1 MAVNVKPISIPEADS
16 ASDPIDA
23 IWPRYKETREPALRE
38 RLIFEYLSL
47 VKYVAGRLAVVLPPT
62 VQMEDLVS
70 SGVLGL
76 IDAIEKF
83 DPRRDTRFKTYAIMR
98 IRGAIL
104 DELRSLDWVPR
115 STRRKARQLEETYAE
130 LERELGRAAS
140 DEEVSRRLRLTKKAF
155 YTLLAEV
162 SSACLLS
169 LDGFVSHTDGDD
181 NARMGD
187 NLADP
192 HAVEPSSRI
201 EGTEIR
207 ELLVRSIEHLPERE
221 RDVIALYYY
230 EELTLREIGT
240 LLHVSESR
248 VCQIHTK
255 AILRLRGRLRNHR
268 QDLLAAFEEGIVT
281 ESNRGEG
288 KRPRHG
294 VSIAQLVTLP
304 AVEPALT
311 GTE

>member
-1 MAVNVKPISIPEADS
+1 M
-16 ASDPIDA
+16 
-23 IWPRYKETREPALRE
+23 PRCATAEPAKNRMMDVETAWNLYKRNRDSGARE
-38 RLIFEYLSL
+38 RLIFEFLSL

-70 SGVLGL
+70 SGVIGL

-83 DPRRDTRFKTYAIMR
+83 DPCRDTRFKTYAIMR

-140 DEEVSRRLRLTKKAF
+140 DEEVAGRLRISRKAF
-155 YTLLAEV
+155 CALLAEI

-169 LDGFVSHTDGDD
+169 LDGFVSHVDGDETT
-181 NARMGD
+181 RMGD
-187 NLADP
+187 NLSDP
-192 HAVEPSSRI
+192 RGIEPSWRLEGMEIRDLLVKAI
-201 EGTEIR
+201 EG
-207 ELLVRSIEHLPERE
+207 LPERE

-230 EELTLREIGT
+230 EELTLREIGSM
-240 LLHVSESR
+240 LNVSESR

-255 AILRLRGRLRNHR
+255 AILRLRGRLRY
-268 QDLLAAFEEGIVT
+268 QQESLMAAYSDGIMA
-281 ESNRGEG
+281 ESGRGEPR
-288 KRPRHG
+288 RPHHG
-294 VSIAQLVTLP
+294 ASLAG
-304 AVEPALT
+304 AVAVL
-311 GTE
+311 

>member
-1 MAVNVKPISIPEADS
+1 MDHLWV
-16 ASDPIDA
+16 
-23 IWPRYKETREPALRE
+23 RYKDKADPAIREK
-38 RLIFEYLSL
+38 LIFEYLSL
-47 VKYVAGRLAVVLPPT
+47 VKFVAGRLAIVLPPT

-70 SGVLGL
+70 SGILGL

-104 DELRSLDWVPR
+104 DELRALDWVPR
-115 STRRKARQLEETYAE
+115 STRRKARQLEEAYAH

-140 DEEVSRRLRLTKKAF
+140 DDEVASRLHISTRAF
-155 YTLLAEV
+155 HGLLSEV

-169 LDGFVSHTDGDD
+169 LDGFVSQLEGDD
-181 NARMGD
+181 TTRMGD

-192 HAVEPSSRI
+192 TALQPSSKL
-201 EGTEIR
+201 EGME
-207 ELLVRSIEHLPERE
+207 VRDILAGSIEALPERE

-230 EELTLREIGT
+230 EELTLREIGA
-240 LLHVSESR
+240 LLNVSESR

-268 QDLLAAFEEGIVT
+268 ECLVTAFSEGIMAET
-281 ESNRGEG
+281 GRGESR
-288 KRPRHG
+288 RPRYG
-294 VSIAQLVTLP
+294 IPYSSVV
-304 AVEPALT
+304 
-311 GTE
+311 